1 MPTTVMATATITTIT
16 TTPRRKETDM
26 AEIIRHPKALSVSP
40 LKSSAPAGA
49 ALAFLGINRSMPI
62 FHGSQ
67 GCTAF
72 AKVFFVRHF
81 REPVPLQTTAMDQVA
96 TVMNADGNVVQ
107 ALATVCGKSK
117 PSLVGLAT
125 TALSETQGTDIAR
138 LVKDFRADFPEFG
151 HIPVAAVNTPDFA
164 GCLETGYAAAV
175 KGILDAAVPHTAGSG
190 IVGKRRKQVN
200 LLLGSHLTPGDVEAI
215 KEWLELFGLRP
226 LAVPDLA
233 DSLDGHLIPED
244 TIPVTLGGTPV
255 SELATLGEAVATIVV
270 GRSLKGAAD
279 LLAERTGVP
288 DYRFDGLVGLDA
300 CDRFTQTLAEL
311 SGVAVPDKL
320 ERHRAQLQDAMVD
333 THFMTGLRR
342 VAIAADPDLLLQLTT
357 LLAGMGSEIV
367 AAVSPIKTGSLADVP
382 GAQVH
387 VGDLEDLEDL
397 ARAGQAE
404 LVIANSHAAAT
415 ADRLGV
421 PLLRAGMPQYDL
433 VGGYCKTWV
442 GYRGTRQALFD
453 IANLVLQHHE
463 SIAPHRSR
471 YKLDPGTA
479 PSPVAAGGH

>member
-1 MPTTVMATATITTIT
+1 MTTTT
-16 TTPRRKETDM
+16 TTPLRAPPLKEGSM

-117 PSLVGLAT
+117 PALVGVAT

-138 LVKDFRADFPEFG
+138 LVKDFRVDFPEFN

-175 KGILDAAVPHTAGSG
+175 KGILDATVPHTAGTG
-190 IVGKRRKQVN
+190 LAGRRKKQVN

-233 DSLDGHLIPED
+233 DSLDGHLISED

-288 DYRFDGLVGLDA
+288 DYRFDGLVGLEA
-300 CDRFTQTLAEL
+300 CDRFTQTLAEIA
-311 SGVAVPDKL
+311 GVAVPDKL
-320 ERHRAQLQDAMVD
+320 ERQRAQLQDAMVD

-342 VAIAADPDLLLQLTT
+342 VAIAADPDLLLQTAT
-357 LLAGMGSEIV
+357 LFAGMGSEIV
-367 AAVSPIKTGSLADVP
+367 AAVSPIKTASLTAVP

-404 LVIANSHAAAT
+404 LVVANSHAAAS

-471 YKLDPGTA
+471 FKLESDPA
-479 PSPVAAGGH
+479 PSPAAAGGH

>member
-1 MPTTVMATATITTIT
+1 
-16 TTPRRKETDM
+16 M
-26 AEIIRHPKALSVSP
+26 AEIIRHPKALAVNP

-49 ALAFLGINRSMPI
+49 ALAFLGINRSMPM

-81 REPVPLQTTAMDQVA
+81 REPIPLQTTAMDQVA
-96 TVMNADGNVVQ
+96 TVMSADDNVVQ

-117 PSLVGLAT
+117 PALVGLAT
-125 TALSETQGTDIAR
+125 TALSETQGSDIAR
-138 LVKDFRADFPEFG
+138 LVKEFRTGFPEFG
-151 HIPVAAVNTPDFA
+151 HIPVAAVNTPDFT

-175 KGILDAAVPHTAGSG
+175 KGILEATVPHTAGSG
-190 IVGKRRKQVN
+190 FAGRRKKQVN

-215 KEWLELFGLRP
+215 KEWVEAFGLRP

-233 DSLDGHLIPED
+233 DALDGHLIAED

-255 SELATLGEAVATIVV
+255 SELATLGEAAATLVV
-270 GRSLKGAAD
+270 GRALKGAAD
-279 LLAERTGVP
+279 LLAERSGVP
-288 DYRFDGLVGLDA
+288 DHRFDGLMGLDA
-300 CDRFTQTLAEL
+300 CDRFTQTLAEIA
-311 SGVAVPDKL
+311 GVAVPDKL
-320 ERHRAQLQDAMVD
+320 ERQRAQLQDAMVD

-342 VAIAADPDLLLQLTT
+342 VALAADPDLLLQLGT
-357 LLAGMGSEIV
+357 LFAGMGSEIV
-367 AAVSPIKTGSLADVP
+367 AAVSPVRAAALSEIAGA
-382 GAQVH
+382 AQVH

-397 ARAGQAE
+397 ARARHAE
-404 LVIANSHAAAT
+404 LLVGNSHVFAA
-415 ADRLGV
+415 ADRLGL

-453 IANLVLQHHE
+453 IANLVLQQHA
-463 SIAPHRSR
+463 SIAPYRARLRPQSAPR
-471 YKLDPGTA
+471 PA

>member
-1 MPTTVMATATITTIT
+1 
-16 TTPRRKETDM
+16 M
-26 AEIIRHPKALSVSP
+26 AEIVRHPKALSVNP

-49 ALAFLGINRSMPI
+49 ALAFLGVNRAMPI

-107 ALATVCGKSK
+107 ALATVCGKAR
-117 PSLVGLAT
+117 PALVGLAT
-125 TALSETQGTDIAR
+125 TALAETQGTDIAR
-138 LVKDFRADFPEFG
+138 LVRTFRAEYPQFD
-151 HIPVAAVNTPDFA
+151 HIPVAAVNTPDFS

-175 KGILDAAVPHTAGSG
+175 KGIIDAAVPETRCAG
-190 IVGKRRKQVN
+190 RRKKQVN

-215 KEWLELFGLRP
+215 KEWVEAFGLRP
-226 LAVPDLA
+226 VAVPDLA
-233 DSLDGHLIPED
+233 DSLDGHLIAED

-255 SELATLGEAVATIVV
+255 SELATLGEAVATFVV
-270 GRSLKGAAD
+270 GRSLGAAAD
-279 LLAERTGVP
+279 LLAVRTGVP
-288 DYRFDGLVGLDA
+288 DQRFDGLMGLDA
-300 CDRFTQTLAEL
+300 CDRFTQALAEL
-311 SGVAVPDKL
+311 SGLPVPERL

-342 VAIAADPDLLLQLTT
+342 VAIAADPDLLHQLAT
-357 LLAGMGSEIV
+357 LAAGMGSEIV
-367 AAVSPIKTGSLADVP
+367 AAVSPVKAALLADVP
-382 GAQVH
+382 APSVH

-397 ARAGQAE
+397 ARAAGAE

-453 IANLVLQHHE
+453 LANLVLAHHE

-471 YKLDPGTA
+471 YALRHDAPTTA
-479 PSPVAAGGH
+479 SAARGH

>member
-1 MPTTVMATATITTIT
+1 MPTTTTIT
-16 TTPRRKETDM
+16 TTRPPAPPPEDAAM
-26 AEIIRHPKALSVSP
+26 AEIVRHPKALSVSP

-49 ALAFLGINRSMPI
+49 ALAFLGINRGMPI

-96 TVMNADGNVVQ
+96 TVMNADDNVVQ

-117 PSLVGLAT
+117 PALVGLAT
-125 TALSETQGTDIAR
+125 TALSETQGTDIHR
-138 LVKDFRADFPEFG
+138 LVKDFRSRYPQYD
-151 HIPVAAVNTPDFA
+151 HIPVAAVNTPDFN

-175 KGILDAAVPHTAGSG
+175 KGMLEATVPTTAGTG
-190 IVGKRRKQVN
+190 IVGRRPRQIN

-215 KEWLELFGLRP
+215 KEWVELFNLRP
-226 LAVPDLA
+226 VAVPDLA

-244 TIPVTLGGTPV
+244 TTPVTLGGTPV
-255 SELATLGEAVATIVV
+255 SELPTLGEARATIVI
-270 GRSLKGAAD
+270 GRSLNAAAD
-279 LLAERTGVP
+279 VLASRTGVP
-288 DYRFDGLVGLDA
+288 DHRFDGLVGLEA
-300 CDRFTQTLAEL
+300 CDRFTALLAEIA
-311 SGVAVPDKL
+311 GVPVPEKL

-342 VAIAADPDLLLQLTT
+342 VAIAADADLLLQLAT
-357 LLAGMGSEIV
+357 LVHGMGSEIV
-367 AAVSPIKTGSLADVP
+367 AAVAPVKAPCLADLP
-382 GAQVH
+382 ATQAH
-387 VGDLEDLEDL
+387 IGDLEDLEDL

-404 LVIANSHAAAT
+404 LIIANSHAAAT
-415 ADRLGV
+415 AERLGV

-453 IANLVLQHHE
+453 LANLVLQHHE

-471 YKLDPGTA
+471 YNQRNDP
-479 PSPVAAGGH
+479 PSAAAAAGGH

>member
-1 MPTTVMATATITTIT
+1 
-16 TTPRRKETDM
+16 M
-26 AEIIRHPKALSVSP
+26 AEIIRHPKALAVNP

-117 PSLVGLAT
+117 PALVGLAT
-125 TALSETQGTDIAR
+125 TALAETQGTDIRR
-138 LVKDFRADFPEFG
+138 LVHEFRAKHPQFD

-164 GCLETGYAAAV
+164 GCLETGYASAV
-175 KGILDAAVPHTAGSG
+175 KGIIEATVPDTAGSG
-190 IVGKRRKQVN
+190 LVGKRKKQVN
-200 LLLGSHLTPGDVEAI
+200 LLLGAHLTPGDVEAI
-215 KEWLELFGLRP
+215 KEWVELFGLRP

-233 DSLDGHLIPED
+233 DSLDGHLIAED
-244 TIPVTLGGTPV
+244 FVPVTLGGTTL

-288 DYRFDGLVGLDA
+288 DHRFDGLIGLDA
-300 CDRFTQTLAEL
+300 CDGFSATLAEIA
-311 SGVAVPDKL
+311 GIAVPEKL

-342 VAIAADPDLLLQLTT
+342 VAIAADPDLLLQLSE
-357 LLAGMGSEIV
+357 LFAGMGSEIV
-367 AAVSPIKTGSLADVP
+367 SAVSPIKAASLAGVAA
-382 GAQVH
+382 GQVH
-387 VGDLEDLEDL
+387 VGDLEDLENL
-397 ARAGQAE
+397 TRSAHAE
-404 LVIANSHAAAT
+404 LLVSNSHAAAT
-415 ADRLGV
+415 AARLGV

-433 VGGYCKTWV
+433 VGGFCKTWV
-442 GYRGTRQALFD
+442 GYRGTRQVLFD
-453 IANLVLQHHE
+453 LANLVLQHHD
-463 SIAPHRSR
+463 SITPHHSR
-471 YKLDPGTA
+471 YKQPA
-479 PSPVAAGGH
+479 PSAPQTAAAGGH